1 MQYEIELTVAK
12 QALRQAALLTS
23 AVQNKLLGK
32 DVLEKEDR
40 SPVTVADFGSQAV
53 VNYVLAQNFPQD
65 KMIAEEGAAALREA
79 ENQTLRA
86 RVEEEVGSVCGLGG
100 EAILKAIDHGKTD
113 DTKALSR
120 FWTLDPIDG
129 TKGFLRGDHYAIALA
144 LIEEGEVKA
153 AALACPNMQAPDGEK
168 GLLCLASENQRTLFT
183 SLFTDGP
190 ALEAQTTNAKS
201 FAEAVICESVESGH
215 TSHSRAEK
223 IRESLGVKA
232 EPFRIDSQCKY
243 AAVALGLAD
252 IYLRLPK
259 SLEYKEKI
267 WDHAAGYL
275 IVKKAGGEV
284 TDTLGRK
291 IDFTTP
297 PLLMNDLGV
306 VASGRLDHQ
315 KLIEAVKASE

>member
-86 RVEEEVGSVCGLGG
+86 RVEEEVCGVCGLGG

-168 GLLCLASENQRTLFT
+168 GLLCLASKNQRTLFT

>member
-12 QALRQAALLTS
+12 QTLRQAALLTS

-86 RVEEEVGSVCGLGG
+86 RVEEEVCGVCGLRG

>member
-1 MQYEIELTVAK
+1 MHYDTELQVAK
-12 QALRQAALLTS
+12 RALRQAARLTA
-23 AVQNKLLGK
+23 AVQNKLLK
-32 DVLEKEDR
+32 NDVLEKEDR
-40 SPVTVADFGSQAV
+40 SPVTVADFGSQAI
-53 VNYVLAQNFPQD
+53 VNHILAENFPQD
-65 KMIAEEGAAALREA
+65 KMIAEEGSAALREE
-79 ENQTLRA
+79 ENRELMA
-86 RVEEEVGSVCGLGG
+86 RLEEEVYSIEGLKG
-100 EAILKAIDHGKTD
+100 EAILQAIDHGRVEAGCVPD
-113 DTKALSR
+113 R

-144 LIEEGEVKA
+144 LIEGGNVRA
-153 AALACPNMQAPDGEK
+153 AALACPNMQSPDGEK
-168 GLLCLASENQRTLFT
+168 GLLCLASENQKTLFT

-243 AAVALGLAD
+243 AAVSLGLAD

>member
-1 MQYEIELTVAK
+1 MQYETELAVMKT
-12 QALRQAALLTS
+12 ALRQAARLTS
-23 AVQNKLLGK
+23 AIQRKLLEK
-32 DVLEKEDR
+32 DVLQKEDR
-40 SPVTVADFGSQAV
+40 SPVTVADFGSQAI
-53 VNYVLAQNFPQD
+53 VNYVLANSFPTD
-65 KMIAEEGAAALREA
+65 KMIAEEGSEELKKP
-79 ENQTLRA
+79 ENAPLFKHLG
-86 RVEEEVGSVCGLGG
+86 EEVEKIVPLKG
-100 EAILKAIDHGKTD
+100 EAILKAIDHGRTD
-113 DTKALSR
+113 DPKTLSR

-144 LIEEGEVKA
+144 LIEGGEVRA
-153 AALACPNMQAPDGEK
+153 AALACPNMQAPSGEK
-168 GLLCLASENQRTLFT
+168 GLLCLASENQKTLFT

-190 ALEAQTTNAKS
+190 AVEAQTTAAKN

-223 IRESLGVKA
+223 IRESLGVQA

-275 IVKKAGGEV
+275 VVTKAGGSV
-284 TDTLGRK
+284 TDTLGRN

>member
-86 RVEEEVGSVCGLGG
+86 RVEEEVCGVCGLGG

>member
-1 MQYEIELTVAK
+1 MQYQTELLTAK
-12 QALRQAALLTS
+12 SALRQAALLTS
-23 AVQNKLLGK
+23 AVQKKLLEK

-40 SPVTVADFGSQAV
+40 SPVTVADFGSQAI
-53 VNYVLAQNFPQD
+53 VNYVLANSFPTD
-65 KMIAEEGAAALREA
+65 KMIAEEGSEELRKP
-79 ENQTLRA
+79 ENEKLFLHL
-86 RVEEEVGSVCGLGG
+86 EEEVKKIVPLEG
-100 EAILKAIDHGKTD
+100 EAILKAIDHGRTD
-113 DTKALSR
+113 DPKTLSR

-144 LIEEGEVKA
+144 LIEEGEIRA
-153 AALACPNMQAPDGEK
+153 AALACPNMQAPSGEK
-168 GLLCLASENQRTLFT
+168 GLLCLASENQKTLFT

-190 ALEAQTTNAKS
+190 AEEAQTTDAKS

-275 IVKKAGGEV
+275 VVTKAGGSV

-297 PLLMNDLGV
+297 PLLTNDLGV

-315 KLIEAVKASE
+315 KLIEAVKASK